1 MNYDVVEA
9 NYVRDFIVWLRFQDG
24 SCGEVDLEPVIW
36 GPMFEPLQDRAYF
49 AAFHIHPEFRTL
61 TWPNGADIAPEYL
74 HERVQGTH
82 AASRSSS

>member
-24 SCGEVDLEPVIW
+24 SCGEVDLESVIW

-49 AAFHIHPEFRTL
+49 AAFDIHPEFRTL
-61 TWPNGADIAPEYL
+61 TWPNGADIAPDFL
-74 HERVQGTH
+74 HEQVRGATG
-82 AASRSSS
+82 SD